1 MFVLKSILAFAWV
14 LMAVVTSPVA
24 ASPRDEA
31 EIQQWLTKHA
41 NQAQSTEVAAARSRV
56 VGDLNGDGRS
66 EVAVLYTLKP
76 RAPRRGESRY
86 LAVFKRVPDSSQPA
100 RPDGVPNARRE
111 WVLRYHAH
119 VLVSGP
125 GSGETNRV
133 SIIDR
138 TLVLEMLA
146 FAPGDAAC
154 CPTRVTTRRYHMASR
169 GLVLAPDVAKR
180 AR

>member
-1 MFVLKSILAFAWV
+1 MLVAGAF
-14 LMAVVTSPVA
+14 PA
-24 ASPRDEA
+24 AAATPRDEA

-41 NQAQSTEVAAARSRV
+41 TQAQSTEVTAARSRV

-86 LAVFKRVPDSSQPA
+86 LAVFKRVPDNTQPA
-100 RPDGVPNARRE
+100 RPDGTPNPRRE

-169 GLVLAPDVAKR
+169 GLVLAPDPAKR
-180 AR
+180 SP